1 MSSSL
6 IQRCYY
12 AVKPWLPRR
21 VRYALRRM
29 DVRRRRARCGDIWP
43 ILPGSEVPP
52 PNWPGWP
59 EGRQFAFVLT
69 HDVEGVRG
77 LERCRALMDLEV
89 KHGFR
94 SSFNFVPEGEYR
106 VPEALRAELIA
117 RGFEVGVHD
126 LHHDGSLFRDAATF
140 SAQARRI
147 NEYLQAWG
155 AVGFRAGFMFHNL
168 EWQQQLH
175 IRYDLSTFDVDPFE
189 PQPEGVGTI
198 FPFWVAPVGNGG
210 PGFVELPYT
219 LAQDSTLFLFLRE
232 RTIDLWKRKLDWVA
246 QHGGLAL
253 VNVHPDYL
261 NFETRDAT
269 AFEFPAAWYAE
280 LLDYVRSRYADRCWH
295 ALPCE
300 LAEYCARFK
309 PEHPGTRVNIAAR
322 RPDRGAAGAAW
333 EPGRNGTPR
342 VKIWI
347 DLDNTPHVPLFV
359 PIVRELERRGHEVVL
374 TARDAFQVCELA
386 EQKGLPCRRI
396 GRHYGKNRLMKAFGL
411 IWRSLQ
417 LAPVCFREKPQLAL
431 SHGSRSKELLGRVLG
446 IPTIS
451 MNDYEHSAM
460 VPLAPPRWV
469 IVPDA
474 ISEAESGGA
483 PGRVRHYRG
492 IKEDVYAPEF
502 QPDNRLLDEL
512 GLRGAKLIV
521 TVRPPADEAHYH
533 NPEAE
538 RLLEALMHRLCSTEG
553 TRIVLLPRNRA
564 QEHRLRTAHPEWF
577 AADKTVVPGRAV
589 DGMNL
594 LWHSDL
600 VISGGGTMNREA
612 AALGVPVYSIF
623 RGKTGAVDR
632 RLEAEG
638 RLVMIRT
645 PEEVFTKIQLVPR
658 KKTQP
663 PNRQHPPAL
672 QDIVNHIEEIIRIEY
687 GNGH

>member
-29 DVRRRRARCGDIWP
+29 DVRRRRARYGDIWP

-322 RPDRGAAGAAW
+322 RPDRGATGAAW

-359 PIVRELERRGHEVVL
+359 PARCLSGVRAGR
-374 TARDAFQVCELA
+374 A
-386 EQKGLPCRRI
+386 EGP
-396 GRHYGKNRLMKAFGL
+396 
-411 IWRSLQ
+411 
-417 LAPVCFREKPQLAL
+417 AL
-431 SHGSRSKELLGRVLG
+431 SPHRPALRKEPAHEGVRFDLAFVTVGAGVFPG
-446 IPTIS
+446 KT
-451 MNDYEHSAM
+451 ATG
-460 VPLAPPRWV
+460 PLARLPFEGVARACAGH
-469 IVPDA
+469 PDDFH
-474 ISEAESGGA
+474 E
-483 PGRVRHYRG
+483 
-492 IKEDVYAPEF
+492 
-502 QPDNRLLDEL
+502 
-512 GLRGAKLIV
+512 
-521 TVRPPADEAHYH
+521 
-533 NPEAE
+533 
-538 RLLEALMHRLCSTEG
+538 
-553 TRIVLLPRNRA
+553 
-564 QEHRLRTAHPEWF
+564 RLRTLGHG
-577 AADKTVVPGRAV
+577 AAGA
-589 DGMNL
+589 
-594 LWHSDL
+594 S
-600 VISGGGTMNREA
+600 
-612 AALGVPVYSIF
+612 ALG
-623 RGKTGAVDR
+623 DR
-632 RLEAEG
+632 AG
-638 RLVMIRT
+638 RD
-645 PEEVFTKIQLVPR
+645 F
-658 KKTQP
+658 
-663 PNRQHPPAL
+663 
-672 QDIVNHIEEIIRIEY
+672 
-687 GNGH
+687 

>member
-1 MSSSL
+1 MPSSL
-6 IQRCYY
+6 LQRCYY
-12 AVKPWLPRR
+12 VLKPWLPRH
-21 VRYALRRM
+21 VRYALRRV
-29 DVRRRRARCGDIWP
+29 DVRRKFARSRDIWP
-43 ILPGSEVPP
+43 ILPGSETPP

-59 EGRQFAFVLT
+59 ERRQFAFVLT
-69 HDVEGVRG
+69 HDVEGTRG
-77 LERCRALMDLEV
+77 LERCRQLMELEAQR
-89 KHGFR
+89 GFR

-106 VPEALRAELIA
+106 VPDALRAELIS

-126 LHHDGSLFRDAATF
+126 LHHDGSLFRSRETF
-140 SAQARRI
+140 RAQAPRI
-147 NEYLQAWG
+147 NRYLDAWG

-168 EWQQQLH
+168 EWQQALR

-198 FPFWVAPVGNGG
+198 FPFWVGANGNGAE
-210 PGFVELPYT
+210 GFIEMPYT

-232 RTIDLWKRKLDWVA
+232 RTIELWKRKLDWVA
-246 QHGGLAL
+246 EHGGLAL
-253 VNVHPDYL
+253 LNVHPDYL
-261 NFETRDAT
+261 NFERGDAT

-280 LLDYVRSRYADRCWH
+280 LLDYVRSKYGDRCWH

-300 LAEYCARFK
+300 VAEYCARFK
-309 PEHPGTRVNIAAR
+309 PEHPGTRGTITAPGLAS
-322 RPDRGAAGAAW
+322 AGAGNGA
-333 EPGRNGTPR
+333 PGRNGTPR

-359 PIVRELERRGHEVVL
+359 PIVRELERRGHQVVL

-396 GRHYGKNRLMKAFGL
+396 GRHYGRNRLLKALGL
-411 IWRSLQ
+411 LWRSLQ
-417 LAPVCFREKPQLAL
+417 LTPVCFAEKPQLAL
-431 SHGSRSKELLGRVLG
+431 SHGSRSKELLGRALG
-446 IPTIS
+446 IPTVS

-469 IVPDA
+469 IVPDS

-483 PGRVRHYRG
+483 PGRVRQYRG

-502 QPDNRLLDEL
+502 QPDERLLDEL
-512 GLRGAKLIV
+512 GLRGATLIV

-538 RLLEALMHRLCSTEG
+538 RLLQVLMERLCATEG
-553 TRIVLLPRNRA
+553 ARVVLLPRNRA
-564 QEHRLRTAHPEWF
+564 QEQRLRAAHPEWF
-577 AADKTVVPGRAV
+577 AGDKTVVPARAV

-594 LWHSDL
+594 VWFSDL
-600 VISGGGTMNREA
+600 VVSGGGTMNREA

-623 RGKTGAVDR
+623 RGKIGAVDR

-638 RLVMIRT
+638 RLVLVRT
-645 PEEVFTKIQLVPR
+645 PEDVHTKIRLVPR
-658 KKTQP
+658 DKRGG
-663 PNRQHPPAL
+663 PNRQPRPAL
-672 QDIVNHIEEIIRIEY
+672 DDIVNHIEEIIRIEY

>member
-1 MSSSL
+1 MRSSL
-6 IQRCYY
+6 LQRGYY

-21 VRYALRRM
+21 LRYALRRL
-29 DVRRRRARCGDIWP
+29 DVQRKLARSRDVWP
-43 ILPGSEVPP
+43 ILPGSETPP
-52 PNWPGWP
+52 PDWPGWP
-59 EGRQFAFVLT
+59 DGHQFAFVLT
-69 HDVEGVRG
+69 HDVEGARG
-77 LERCRALMDLEV
+77 LERCRHLMELEAQR
-89 KHGFR
+89 GFR
-94 SSFNFVPEGEYR
+94 SSFNFVPEGEYH
-106 VPEALRAELIA
+106 VADALRAELIA

-126 LHHDGSLFRDAATF
+126 LHHDGSLFR
-140 SAQARRI
+140 SAESFREQAPRI
-147 NEYLQAWG
+147 NRYLEAWG

-198 FPFWVAPVGNGG
+198 FPFWVGQAGNGAT
-210 PGFVELPYT
+210 GFVEMPYT

-232 RTIDLWKRKLDWVA
+232 RTTELWKRKLDWVA

-261 NFETRDAT
+261 HFERRDAT

-280 LLDYVRSRYADRCWH
+280 LLDYVRSRYGERCWH
-295 ALPCE
+295 ALPCQV
-300 LAEYCARFK
+300 AEYCARFK
-309 PEHPGTRVNIAAR
+309 PRHPKGQTGALATAVAGRAF
-322 RPDRGAAGAAW
+322 PDADM
-333 EPGRNGTPR
+333 PGRNGAPR

-359 PIVRELERRGHEVVL
+359 PIVRELQRRGHQVVL

-386 EQKGLPCRRI
+386 EQKGLACRRI
-396 GRHYGKNRLMKAFGL
+396 GRHYGRNRLLKAFGL
-411 IWRSLQ
+411 LWRSLQ
-417 LAPVCFREKPQLAL
+417 LAPVCLREKPQLAL
-431 SHGSRSKELLGRVLG
+431 SHGSRSKELLGRALG

-483 PGRVRHYRG
+483 PGRVRQYRG

-502 QPDNRLLDEL
+502 QPDERLLDEL

-538 RLLEALMHRLCSTEG
+538 RLLEVLMERLCATDG
-553 TRIVLLPRNRA
+553 ARIVLLPRNRA
-564 QEHRLRTAHPEWF
+564 QEQRLRAAHPEWF
-577 AADKTVVPGRAV
+577 AGDQTLVPPRAV

-594 LWHSDL
+594 VWFSDL
-600 VISGGGTMNREA
+600 VVSGGGTMNREA

-623 RGKTGAVDR
+623 RGKIGAVDR

-638 RLVMIRT
+638 RLVLLRT
-645 PEEVFTKIQLVPR
+645 PEDVLTKIRLVPR
-658 KKTQP
+658 DKRGGP
-663 PNRQHPPAL
+663 SRRPRPAL
-672 QDIVNHIEEIIRIEY
+672 QDIVNHIEEIIRAEY